1 MDENNWIWL
10 FIKQFYIFLL
20 ILILILLKIIKIYQ
34 FIIGYIFFCIY
45 HQIFT
50 YTKIYYSKNSKIILE
65 IIKECPSITALDY
78 KPPFFFPINPL
89 QLINLNRTMKKPK
102 YKISIIREYIKNNGE
117 SLDWIKY
124 ENISIENKPILIIFP
139 GLTGSVNDPYVF
151 NIVNEGI
158 LNGFNVGIYQMRIL
172 NDTFKHLEKPYLCLM
187 DDIDD
192 TLDHIRKKFGEKIK
206 IYAIGYSYGANQLV
220 KYLGLKNC
228 ITKKIFA
235 AVSISNPFEFL
246 ICEKFLTKTI
256 YNRMLLIF
264 LQNSFK
270 KTRKAFE
277 KYEIYK
283 KNCDK
288 IANTTE
294 MRDYDKY
301 LTIKL
306 FGFETVTDYYRE
318 VGCAI
323 QLKNLNIPLLCIN
336 ALDDQ
341 ITNAKAIPYDYI
353 ENNKNIILL
362 TPSLGSHS
370 CFLMNDGF
378 FGVKQWIIK
387 PEIEFIKACDK
398 LNDILNKFD

>member
-1 MDENNWIWL
+1 
-10 FIKQFYIFLL
+10 
-20 ILILILLKIIKIYQ
+20 
-34 FIIGYIFFCIY
+34 
-45 HQIFT
+45 
-50 YTKIYYSKNSKIILE
+50 
-65 IIKECPSITALDY
+65 
-78 KPPFFFPINPL
+78 
-89 QLINLNRTMKKPK
+89 MKKPK

-228 ITKKIFA
+228 IIKKIFA

-370 CFLMNDGF
+370 CFLMNDGI

-387 PEIEFIKACDK
+387 PEIEFIKAFNK